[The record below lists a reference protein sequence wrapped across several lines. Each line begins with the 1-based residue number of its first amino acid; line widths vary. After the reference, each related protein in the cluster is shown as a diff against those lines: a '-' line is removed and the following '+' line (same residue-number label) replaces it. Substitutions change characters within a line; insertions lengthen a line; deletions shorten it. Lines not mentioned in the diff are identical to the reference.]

1 MPHEIKKISKF
12 QKGIIRVGCIELSQF
27 GTKLPIWA
35 WMIFFWKPTVTC
47 LPIVPHYVRYC
58 ISKNS
63 TSWDIRLHN
72 LHGPN
77 WVRIANLLQKGSYE
91 KLTDTF
97 FSLLCRIMLQ
107 NFKKILRVDHDIRCT
122 ILGQTGPKLSQK
134 GFFGGNWTMLLP
146 FNLEQIMGYNLAC
159 FGPNWAQI
167 NFKGFSGKIGSC
179 FFHLPNVPYYPTIF
193 QWNS

>member
-1 MPHEIKKISKF
+1 MTFSTFCLPNVPHEIKKISKF

-107 NFKKILRVDHDIRCT
+107 NFKKILRVDHEIS
-122 ILGQTGPKLSQK
+122 GAQFWAKL
-134 GFFGGNWTMLLP
+134 
-146 FNLEQIMGYNLAC
+146 
-159 FGPNWAQI
+159 GPNCPKRDFLGEI
-167 NFKGFSGKIGSC
+167 EPC
-179 FFHLPNVPYYPTIF
+179 YFHLT
-193 QWNS
+193 